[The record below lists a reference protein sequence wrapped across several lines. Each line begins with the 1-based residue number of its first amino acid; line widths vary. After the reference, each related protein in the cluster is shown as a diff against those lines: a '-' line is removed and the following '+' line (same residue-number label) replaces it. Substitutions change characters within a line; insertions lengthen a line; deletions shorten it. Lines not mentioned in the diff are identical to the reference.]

1 MCQAPIRRAPRIKRQ
16 AVLVDG
22 PADVQET
29 DPQQRPSRSPL
40 SDMGLAKAWKKRDDK
55 LNPSGK
61 QCGNRGSGSKKQL
74 SARPKRCDAPSLFPP
89 GLAADHNHPVR
100 VASSANRKWWGGME
114 SDPFAQSHRKHPPM
128 ARFEDVHMAM
138 PPQLRA
144 RPRVP
149 LIAGSSPRRGGNW
162 ERQSSRWLEC
172 EKKSSGS
179 HPGSASQE
187 CLAPALARNFA
198 LRFLVRTPCHKLQ
211 D

>member
-1 MCQAPIRRAPRIKRQ
+1 M
-16 AVLVDG
+16 VLLTS
-22 PADVQET
+22 QET

-40 SDMGLAKAWKKRDDK
+40 SDMGLAKARKKRDDK

-89 GLAADHNHPVR
+89 PVSLR
-100 VASSANRKWWGGME
+100 ITTTQSASRHQRIENGGGGME
-114 SDPFAQSHRKHPPM
+114 SDLFAQSHRKHPPM

-198 LRFLVRTPCHKLQ
+198 LRFLVRTPSVISCRTS
-211 D
+211 

>member
-1 MCQAPIRRAPRIKRQ
+1 M
-16 AVLVDG
+16 VLLTS
-22 PADVQET
+22 QET

-89 GLAADHNHPVR
+89 PRSRCGSQPPSPRR
-100 VASSANRKWWGGME
+100 VISESKMVGGWRATFLHSPIE
-114 SDPFAQSHRKHPPM
+114 NTRRWLVSKTCTWQC
-128 ARFEDVHMAM
+128 

-198 LRFLVRTPCHKLQ
+198 LRFLVQTPSVISCRTS
-211 D
+211 